1 MSIKKLQRYRTNN
14 VPAVADP
21 DGCWAADYAVTE
33 LEATNAELVKALERQ
48 RQGLLNLIELEM
60 VRSSHYETV
69 RDEIEIIDIALK
81 SARGE

>member
-21 DGCWAADYAVTE
+21 DGCWVADYAVTE
-33 LEATNAELVKALERQ
+33 LEATNEELVKALE
-48 RQGLLNLIELEM
+48 GLL
-60 VRSSHYETV
+60 YEFEGDPCYAQSNEV
-69 RDEIEIIDIALK
+69 IAARKALA